1 MAWHS
6 IIYNLL
12 LLTCVPYA
20 LLRGGAPERWCAGIA
35 LGATI
40 LSIVALSQSAVIYQD
55 AEIETLAVDLL
66 ALAAFFIV
74 AVFADRFWPLVVAG
88 LQADAVVIHICKL
101 VQPDILPLGYAVG
114 LSIWSYPILILLAVG
129 TVRHRRRLVT
139 HGYDLSWSPTM
150 RPFTAATMPAAE
162 VPRRGGA
169 LPVDRAS
176 PTETKIMQNTTNG
189 GL

>member
-6 IIYNLL
+6 ILYNLL

-20 LLRGGAPERWCAGIA
+20 LVRGGAPERWCAGIA
-35 LGATI
+35 LAATI
-40 LSIVALSQSAVIYQD
+40 LSILALSRSAVIYQN
-55 AEIETLAVDLL
+55 AEVETLVVDLF
-66 ALAAFFIV
+66 ALVAFFIV

-129 TVRHRRRLVT
+129 TVRHRRRLAAR
-139 HGYDLSWSPTM
+139 GFDLAWSPSILLGTQ
-150 RPFTAATMPAAE
+150 PVPAGEAHE
-162 VPRRGGA
+162 RGGA
-169 LPVDRAS
+169 HQVDRAS
-176 PTETKIMQNTTNG
+176 LKKTMQNTSG
-189 GL
+189 RGL

>member
-35 LGATI
+35 LAATI
-40 LSIVALSQSAVIYQD
+40 LSILALSRSAVIYQD

-88 LQADAVVIHICKL
+88 LQADAVVIHVCKL

-129 TVRHRRRLVT
+129 TVRHRRRLAV
-139 HGYDLSWSPTM
+139 HGYDLSWSPAM
-150 RPFTAATMPAAE
+150 RPFAPLPLSAE
-162 VPRRGGA
+162 ISRRGGA

-176 PTETKIMQNTTNG
+176 SAETKIMQNTING